1 MPLLRARGLPVLLY
15 GLWESSAL
23 LAVDTE
29 TVLSTDRL
37 LPTVNGVLYP
47 FV

>member
-1 MPLLRARGLPVLLY
+1 MGF
-15 GLWESSAL
+15 GKGSAL
-23 LAVDTE
+23 PAVDTE